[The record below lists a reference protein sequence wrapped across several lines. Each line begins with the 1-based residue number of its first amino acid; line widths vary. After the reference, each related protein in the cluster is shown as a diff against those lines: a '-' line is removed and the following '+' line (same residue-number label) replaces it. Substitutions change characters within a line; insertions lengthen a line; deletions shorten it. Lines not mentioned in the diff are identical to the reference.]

1 MRTTLNMMLGL
12 ALLTMSAPVWAG
24 DFQVNPVRV
33 SLSST
38 AQAGMVTVS
47 NRAGTPV
54 RLQLQGFAWSE
65 TVGGEQVLT
74 PSDRLVIFPT
84 LLELG
89 PGESRR
95 VRVGLNSP
103 PATAEET
110 YRLIVE
116 ELPDHRTPDP
126 KGVAIRMRMSI
137 PVFASSDA
145 GSDKA
150 GPRGAITEAQVL
162 PGRERKLRI
171 ELGNLGARHFK
182 AGQIEVKLDLKGRPP
197 LTAKLSGWYVL
208 AGKKREHLVTLPKEA
223 RCITRATISV
233 ETDTAGTLE
242 WRNELVDPAC
252 AR

>member
-1 MRTTLNMMLGL
+1 MRTTLHILLGL
-12 ALLTMSAPVWAG
+12 ILLTMSEPAWAG

-33 SLSST
+33 SLSPT

-47 NRAGTPV
+47 NRASAPV

-65 TVGGEQVLT
+65 TLAGEQVLT
-74 PSDRLVIFPT
+74 PTERLVVFPT
-84 LLELG
+84 LLELA

-95 VRVGLNSP
+95 VRIGLNGAPGTS
-103 PATAEET
+103 EET

-137 PVFASSDA
+137 PIFASSVDA
-145 GSDKA
+145 SVA
-150 GPRGAITEAQVL
+150 GGTRGAVSDTRVL

-171 ELGNLGARHFK
+171 ELSNLGERHFK
-182 AGQIEVKLDLKGRPP
+182 AGKIEVKLDLKGRAP

-208 AGKKREHLVTLPKEA
+208 AGKKREHLVELPREA
-223 RCITRATISV
+223 RCVTRATISV

-242 WRNELVDPAC
+242 WQDELVDPAC

>member
-1 MRTTLNMMLGL
+1 MRTTINILLGL
-12 ALLTMSAPVWAG
+12 ALLTMSTPVWAG

-33 SLSST
+33 SLSPT

-47 NRAGTPV
+47 NRAGSSV

-95 VRVGLNSP
+95 VRVGLNGP
-103 PATAEET
+103 PAATEET

-137 PVFASSDA
+137 PIFATSADPSA
-145 GSDKA
+145 EA
-150 GPRGAITEAQVL
+150 GPRGAVTEARIL
-162 PGRERKLRI
+162 PGRERKLQI
-171 ELGNLGARHFK
+171 ELGNLGVRHFK
-182 AGQIEVKLDLKGRPP
+182 AGKIEVKLDLKGRPP

-208 AGKKREHLVTLPKEA
+208 AGKKRQHLVELPKEA
-223 RCITRATISV
+223 RCVTRATISV

-252 AR
+252 TR

>member
-1 MRTTLNMMLGL
+1 MRTTLKTLLGL
-12 ALLTMSAPVWAG
+12 ALLTMSEPASAG
-24 DFQVNPVRV
+24 DFQVSPVRV

-47 NRAGTPV
+47 NRAGAPV

-74 PSDRLVIFPT
+74 PSERLVIFPT
-84 LLELG
+84 LLELN

-95 VRVGLNSP
+95 VRIGLSGQ
-103 PATAEET
+103 PATTEET

-137 PVFASSDA
+137 PVFATS
-145 GSDKA
+145 GEGKA
-150 GPRGAITEAQVL
+150 LGAITEARVL

-171 ELGNLGARHFK
+171 ELGNLGERHFK
-182 AGQIEVKLDLKGRPP
+182 AGRIEVELELKGRPP

-208 AGKKREHLVTLPKEA
+208 AGQRRQHLVELPREA

-233 ETDTAGTLE
+233 ETDSAGKLE